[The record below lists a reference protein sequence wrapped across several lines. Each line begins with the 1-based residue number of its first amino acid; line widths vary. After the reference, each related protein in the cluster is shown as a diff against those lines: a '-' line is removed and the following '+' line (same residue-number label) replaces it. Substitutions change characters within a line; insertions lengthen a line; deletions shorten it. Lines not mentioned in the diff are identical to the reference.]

1 MDFKN
6 LITEFGKSAGLDQL
20 TVTEDGTCAIRF
32 DDRITLNIE
41 RDAVK
46 DVTHLY
52 VVLANAEQSLSAEKM
67 RMMLCGNL
75 FGHDT
80 GGATLALDDNQ
91 REIVLCRYLDFDI
104 PDVATLT
111 KIIEKLAQSADQWIE
126 KLDKATATKPQSSAS
141 KTASPF
147 PNHFQTA

>member
-6 LITEFGKSAGLDQL
+6 LITDFGKSAGLDHL
-20 TVTEDGTCAIRF
+20 TITEDGTCAIRF

-41 RDAVK
+41 RDPIK

-52 VVLANAEQSLSAEKM
+52 VVLANAQQSLSAEKM
-67 RMMLCGNL
+67 RLMLCGNL

-80 GGATLALDDNQ
+80 GGATLALDENQ
-91 REIVLCRYLDFDI
+91 QEIVLCRYVDFDI

-111 KIIEKLAQSADQWIE
+111 SIIEKMAQAADQWIE
-126 KLDKATATKPQSSAS
+126 KIDKTNPAKAQSAAPKTAT
-141 KTASPF
+141 PF